1 VETIHHQ
8 LYPDITEEVVKM
20 FNIQEE
26 ELKKMIAEITEVPVE
41 KLTPDADF
49 FNDLGI
55 DSLKAI
61 EIVAAFEKKYRVI
74 IPENDIPNI
83 RNLKQVL
90 KYTEKLK

>member
-1 VETIHHQ
+1 
-8 LYPDITEEVVKM
+8 M
-20 FNIQEE
+20 SNNFEE
-26 ELKKMIAEITEVPVE
+26 EIKKLVADITEVPVE

-49 FNDLGI
+49 FKDLGI

-74 IPENDIPNI
+74 IPESDIPNI
-83 RNLKQVL
+83 RNLRQVL

>member
-1 VETIHHQ
+1 
-8 LYPDITEEVVKM
+8 M